1 MLKSPI
7 KPWKVSNNTWVL
19 CLSTSRTLP
28 SSVAR
33 RKGCTDGSLSTTWW
47 ETSWRCCIL
56 EQKECCFTYFKVT
69 LVIPFC
75 SLAEKPVEHL
85 HAPRR
90 EKDRRVHG
98 SRWSIHTDCFWR
110 WGWSQRAWL
119 HAHQTLRLSLQCLHT
134 QFPLLRQKRGREEC
148 SGQSTPGTQPSSC
161 LMCDASSLSR
171 LCLPNSFTCCK
182 CF

>member
-1 MLKSPI
+1 MLKRPI
-7 KPWKVSNNTWVL
+7 KSWQVSSNTWDL

-47 ETSWRCCIL
+47 ETSWRCCMLKTFWTKRVFLHVL
-56 EQKECCFTYFKVT
+56 ESHIVYFIT
-69 LVIPFC
+69 PFC
-75 SLAEKPVEHL
+75 SLAEKPVERL

-90 EKDRRVHG
+90 EKDRRVNG

-110 WGWSQRAWL
+110 WRWSQRAWL

-134 QFPLLRQKRGREEC
+134 QFPLLRQKRGREES
-148 SGQSTPGTQPSSC
+148 SG
-161 LMCDASSLSR
+161 
-171 LCLPNSFTCCK
+171 
-182 CF
+182 